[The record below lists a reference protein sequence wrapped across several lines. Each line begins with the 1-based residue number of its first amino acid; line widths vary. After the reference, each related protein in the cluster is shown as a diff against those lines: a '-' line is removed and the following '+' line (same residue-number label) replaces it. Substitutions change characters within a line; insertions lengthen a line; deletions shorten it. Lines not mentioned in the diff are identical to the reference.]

1 MPVELK
7 DHRVQQAQV
16 VLKVLKETLVLK
28 EPMVLKALRVQQDQ
42 VVLKEHRE

>member
-16 VLKVLKETLVLK
+16 VLKVLKDIVVLK
-28 EPMVLKALRVQQDQ
+28 EPMVLKALKVQQDQ